1 MKSNFLNRK
10 NYILEKLEA
19 EGQIDTAKLAEELNV
34 TKETLRKDLT
44 SLEEKRLL
52 IRTHG
57 GALRADSSSPA
68 IAQTAY
74 RQMLHREEKE
84 KLCRAAAS
92 QIKDGDTIYIDG
104 STTCFSILKFIDPSI
119 RITVITNSIQLIV
132 ESEEYISDKILVFLV
147 GGIYVKAF
155 HSCFGDMA
163 IKMSSSFHPNK
174 AFFSFM
180 SLDDEGNLY
189 DADMYGVDL
198 KKHFTANTESVYFLL
213 DHSKIGK
220 RGGISLISVDA
231 ADVIITD
238 DRITEQQR
246 MILECFR
253 KKLLIV

>member
-1 MKSNFLNRK
+1 MKN
-10 NYILEKLEA
+10 ILEKLEA

-52 IRTHG
+52 IRTHV

-132 ESEEYISDKILVFLV
+132 ESEEYI
-147 GGIYVKAF
+147 
-155 HSCFGDMA
+155 
-163 IKMSSSFHPNK
+163 
-174 AFFSFM
+174 
-180 SLDDEGNLY
+180 
-189 DADMYGVDL
+189 
-198 KKHFTANTESVYFLL
+198 
-213 DHSKIGK
+213 
-220 RGGISLISVDA
+220 
-231 ADVIITD
+231 
-238 DRITEQQR
+238 
-246 MILECFR
+246 
-253 KKLLIV
+253 IV